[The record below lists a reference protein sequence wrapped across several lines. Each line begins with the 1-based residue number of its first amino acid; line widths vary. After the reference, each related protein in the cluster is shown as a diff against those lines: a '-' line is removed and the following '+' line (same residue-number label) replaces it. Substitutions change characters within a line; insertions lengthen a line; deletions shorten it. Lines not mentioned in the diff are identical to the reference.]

1 MSKNHP
7 TDNIYSI
14 LGKLDALKPTPAE
27 ERFALVKEIRES
39 VEAQGSVLE
48 GVSAVEAKLQK
59 QFNEAGQRRGMHGEP
74 EFVGIPGPAK
84 GTKPSPKAITKG
96 ADREYYKVPG
106 FHGEP
111 ERTRWRKKV
120 ATPTDECTGCA
131 MGECSVHGGIME
143 NDDNDLKILDA
154 CAAIYRVQYNG
165 GDEIWDKDWMQDW
178 AHALRQANP
187 TDKELD
193 FIIAKGQMPKRLA
206 DVELDVGDDFQFSEG
221 EYMGRPAKYGVC
233 VVGHN
238 GGKPVKTFDTEA
250 DAKAYAKKGIRVDGK
265 LLQGSVR
272 TIVGEEAV
280 HVGKYGT
287 EYYGTKDFTGDDEDT
302 PKAEPKVKKGRGRPT
317 KASTGEITS
326 QARMPWGG
334 KPPKDTYKH
343 QKGSFVHK
351 ISEGLNFRNIDEE
364 TRRSLDELLE
374 ELQKDVTQYK
384 ATGHCSET
392 LKDFLTVHRHGKAQK
407 LAQEA
412 TKVPTPAPA
421 VPSIPGGIGQHNP
434 GQAVKDLRNP
444 FKRTYEETDP
454 LEEELAKLA
463 ELAGI
468 TQVADEGA
476 GVMHFKKQQAEK
488 VGKDSFTLGDKEFPV
503 DESKVDI
510 SEPADKPVNAPN
522 EEYFGMK
529 SGLGPMNPG
538 EADSG
543 EKSMFGG
550 KGDNPMT
557 QQPDRP
563 AKPVRSVKEAF
574 AKMEARLAK
583 EYESIKKIS
592 K

>member
-14 LGKLDALKPTPAE
+14 LEKLDALKPTAPTE

-39 VEAQGSVLE
+39 VEAQGSILT
-48 GVSAVEAKLQK
+48 GVDAVQAKLQK
-59 QFNEAGQRRGMHGEP
+59 QFSESQVNEKYDPVKAVKQCAKDHMEMN
-74 EFVGIPGPAK
+74 GIA
-84 GTKPSPKAITKG
+84 
-96 ADREYYKVPG
+96 
-106 FHGEP
+106 
-111 ERTRWRKKV
+111 
-120 ATPTDECTGCA
+120 
-131 MGECSVHGGIME
+131 SVDQLEAEDIE
-143 NDDNDLKILDA
+143 SI
-154 CAAIYRVQYNG
+154 G
-165 GDEIWDKDWMQDW
+165 GDCQMNYQDVCEILGIQLPDSLGPVNSYGPDE
-178 AHALRQANP
+178 HGNIV
-187 TDKELD
+187 D
-193 FIIAKGQMPKRLA
+193 FEESSCNECGMY
-206 DVELDVGDDFQFSEG
+206 ESECG
-221 EYMGRPAKYGVC
+221 C
-233 VVGHN
+233 DHTN
-238 GGKPVKTFDTEA
+238 
-250 DAKAYAKKGIRVDGK
+250 
-265 LLQGSVR
+265 
-272 TIVGEEAV
+272 EAV
-280 HVGKYGT
+280 HIGKYGT

-374 ELQKDVTQYK
+374 ELQKDVAQYK

-412 TKVPTPAPA
+412 TKVPTLAPA

-488 VGKDSFTLGDKEFPV
+488 AGKDSFTLGDKEFPV

-510 SEPADKPVNAPN
+510 SEPADKPVNAPS

-557 QQPDRP
+557 QQPNRP